1 MNNGNEFS
9 RLKKEKRAWCEK
21 NHGESKG
28 EEEQNIKKK
37 KIVPLGSYRKFRN
50 IKTKK
55 QNPVIP
61 KEIVYHIENNQDY
74 IETTFSN
81 SCNRCK
87 KKMQ

>member
-1 MNNGNEFS
+1 MEMNFPDLRKRKEHGVRKTMES
-9 RLKKEKRAWCEK
+9 QKEKR
-21 NHGESKG
+21 SKTL
-28 EEEQNIKKK
+28 KKK

-55 QNPVIP
+55 QNPMIP